1 MKKHHDKVL
10 VIVLKP
16 GQKVIVK
23 CEKHK
28 KRRA

>member
-1 MKKHHDKVL
+1 MKKHDHKVK

-28 KRRA
+28 KHRP